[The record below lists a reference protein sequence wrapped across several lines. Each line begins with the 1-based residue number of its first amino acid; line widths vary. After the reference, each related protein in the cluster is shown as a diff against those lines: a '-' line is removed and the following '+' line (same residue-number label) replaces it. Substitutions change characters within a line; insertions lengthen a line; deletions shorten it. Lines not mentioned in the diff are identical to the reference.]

1 MLDSES
7 SGSIKFNDCEDIQK
21 VSFQTI
27 DGMPGKNTKWNVNQ
41 LNT

>member
-21 VSFQTI
+21 HFQTI
-27 DGMPGKNTKWNVNQ
+27 DGMPGKITK
-41 LNT
+41 